1 MAAERIHA
9 VAKRYQE
16 YLRKKAEQG
25 DRRTRK
31 VFAPLEAVTFDR
43 VELSASRQ
51 DTENDYQWLTSY
63 IKGLSDEEVSL
74 KMKQYQDSFPTIDE
88 AFIDKLQMELL

>member
-9 VAKRYQE
+9 VAKRYRE
-16 YLRKKAEQG
+16 YLRKKTEQG

-31 VFAPLEAVTFDR
+31 VFTPLEAVTFDR
-43 VELSASRQ
+43 VELTSPRQ
-51 DTENDYQWLTSY
+51 NAENDYQWLTAY
-63 IKGLSDEEVSL
+63 TKGLSDEEVSL
-74 KMKQYQDSFPTIDE
+74 KMRQYRDSFPTIDE

>member
-25 DRRTRK
+25 SRRERK

-43 VELSASRQ
+43 VELTAPQ
-51 DTENDYQWLTSY
+51 HDAENDYRWLATY

-74 KMKQYQDSFPTIDE
+74 RMKQYQDSFPTIDE

>member
-25 DRRTRK
+25 DRLTRK
-31 VFAPLEAVTFDR
+31 VFAPLDAVTFDQL
-43 VELSASRQ
+43 ELTAPKQKAGS
-51 DTENDYQWLTSY
+51 DYLWLTDY

-74 KMKQYQDSFPTIDE
+74 KMKKYRDGFPTIDE
-88 AFIDKLQMELL
+88 AFLDKLQMELL

>member
-31 VFAPLEAVTFDR
+31 VYAPLEAVTFDR
-43 VELSASRQ
+43 VELTAPQ
-51 DTENDYQWLTSY
+51 QEAAADYQWLSTY
-63 IKGLSDEEVSL
+63 IKGLSDEEVSR
-74 KMKQYQDSFPTIDE
+74 KMKQYRDSFPTIDE
-88 AFIDKLQMELL
+88 AFLDKIQMELL